1 MTRHPRLRL
10 PILCASAVLAA
21 LSLLGCSR
29 ESDDWKSAQAADT
42 VAGYEQFLHQYPG
55 STHVGEAN
63 TRVSQ
68 LAEDEAWQLATSQDS
83 QAGYQQFVAKYPD
96 GKWAQEARVRIENFA
111 LTPPSGETPASVMA
125 NMSGA
130 TPAAAPQAGAAAVAP
145 APAMKPAAAA
155 PATAA
160 ATTPARPVEAPA
172 VPKPAAAKPAAAAP
186 AGKPATGYGVQ
197 LGAFSTQAKADAAW
211 AGASKRF
218 KAQFGGAKHE
228 VVRGKSG
235 AATVFRL
242 RVAQADESAA
252 RGLCDTLKAKHQAC
266 VVYHP

>member
-29 ESDDWKSAQAADT
+29 ESDDWKGAQAADT

-83 QAGYQQFVAKYPD
+83 QAGYQQFVAKYPE

-145 APAMKPAAAA
+145 APAMKPAAA
-155 PATAA
+155 PASKA
-160 ATTPARPVEAPA
+160 
-172 VPKPAAAKPAAAAP
+172 
-186 AGKPATGYGVQ
+186 ATGYGVQ

>member
-145 APAMKPAAAA
+145 APAMKPAAA
-155 PATAA
+155 PASKA
-160 ATTPARPVEAPA
+160 
-172 VPKPAAAKPAAAAP
+172 
-186 AGKPATGYGVQ
+186 ATGYGVQ

-211 AGASKRF
+211 AGVSKRF

-242 RVAQADESAA
+242 RVAQADESVA
-252 RGLCDTLKAKHQAC
+252 RGLCDTLKAQHQAC

>member
-10 PILCASAVLAA
+10 SILCASAVLAA

-83 QAGYQQFVAKYPD
+83 QAGYQQFVTKYPD

-111 LTPPSGETPASVMA
+111 LTPPSAETPASVMA

-130 TPAAAPQAGAAAVAP
+130 TPAAP
-145 APAMKPAAAA
+145 APAMKPATAAPATAA

-160 ATTPARPVEAPA
+160 APSRPVEAA
-172 VPKPAAAKPAAAAP
+172 AAPKPAAAKPAAATP
-186 AGKPATGYGVQ
+186 ASGPATGYGVQ

-211 AGASKRF
+211 ASASKRF
-218 KAQFGGAKHE
+218 KAELGGAKHE
-228 VVRGKSG
+228 VLRGKSG

-242 RVAQADESAA
+242 RVAQSGESAA
-252 RGLCDTLKAKHQAC
+252 RGLCDALKAHHQAC

>member
-1 MTRHPRLRL
+1 MTRSSRWRLS
-10 PILCASAVLAA
+10 ILCASAVLAT
-21 LSLLGCSR
+21 LSLGGCSR

-83 QAGYQQFVAKYPD
+83 QAGYQQFVTKYPD

-111 LTPPSGETPASVMA
+111 LTPPSAETPASVMA

-130 TPAAAPQAGAAAVAP
+130 TPAASAAP
-145 APAMKPAAAA
+145 APAMKPATAA
-155 PATAA
+155 PATTAPAA
-160 ATTPARPVEAPA
+160 APPPARPVEAA
-172 VPKPAAAKPAAAAP
+172 AAPKPAAAKPAAATP
-186 AGKPATGYGVQ
+186 ASGPATGYGVQ

>member
-1 MTRHPRLRL
+1 L

-63 TRVSQ
+63 TRVAQ

-83 QAGYQQFVAKYPD
+83 QAGYQQFVARYPD
-96 GKWAQEARVRIENFA
+96 GKWAQEARVRIENFS
-111 LTPPSGETPASVMA
+111 LTPSGETPAGVMA
-125 NMSGA
+125 RLSGTTPGA
-130 TPAAAPQAGAAAVAP
+130 GPLAGTPAAATPDKP
-145 APAMKPAAAA
+145 APAA
-155 PATAA
+155 
-160 ATTPARPVEAPA
+160 A
-172 VPKPAAAKPAAAAP
+172 VPKPVVAMPAVAAP
-186 AGKPATGYGVQ
+186 ADKPATGFGVQ
-197 LGAFSTQAKADAAW
+197 LGAYSSQAKADAAW
-211 AGASKRF
+211 ADASKRY

-235 AATVFRL
+235 VATVFRL
-242 RVAQADESAA
+242 RVAQAGESAA
-252 RGLCDTLKAKHQAC
+252 RGLCDTLKAHHQAC

>member
-29 ESDDWKSAQAADT
+29 ESDDWKGAQAADT

-83 QAGYQQFVAKYPD
+83 QAGYQQFVAKYPE

-130 TPAAAPQAGAAAVAP
+130 TPAAAPQAGVAAVAP
-145 APAMKPAAAA
+145 APAMKPTAA
-155 PATAA
+155 PASKA
-160 ATTPARPVEAPA
+160 
-172 VPKPAAAKPAAAAP
+172 
-186 AGKPATGYGVQ
+186 ATGYGVQ

>member
-145 APAMKPAAAA
+145 APAMKPAAA
-155 PATAA
+155 PASKA
-160 ATTPARPVEAPA
+160 
-172 VPKPAAAKPAAAAP
+172 
-186 AGKPATGYGVQ
+186 ATGYGVQ